1 MLWTGPVS
9 SDRNSKRIWRIAA
22 FLIAPA
28 IVALFLASC
37 GLVRTISL
45 FPPNED
51 QIDDEL
57 SGESTFVHNTDNSIY
72 GDAFQGYE
80 LYYKVYGLSESQ
92 EDLVTTEENAVLDP
106 DFEAR
111 PRLENRGFQRLRWE
125 PAGGRRQRPIVD
137 LADQRDVAVEVVL
150 NFAELDSNG
159 PFVRWRRADGSV
171 EIRQLRRTVARGES
185 RDFSSSL
192 GDYTPADHDDVDS
205 GAGDDGDGGFQVVVY
220 VLAYGIDPE
229 ELVAIYSFEARRV
242 LPQYVLATQ

>member
-1 MLWTGPVS
+1 MISGTGRLRVTAVRISLLSIVS
-9 SDRNSKRIWRIAA
+9 AIAA
-22 FLIAPA
+22 L
-28 IVALFLASC
+28 VLASC

-57 SGESTFVHNTDNSIY
+57 SGESRFIHNTDNAIY

-80 LYYKVYGLSESQ
+80 LYYKVYGISVSQ
-92 EDLVTTEENAVLDP
+92 RDLLETDENAVLDP

-125 PAGGRRQRPIVD
+125 PNGGRRQRPIVD
-137 LADQRDVAVEVVL
+137 LVDQREVAVEVEL

-159 PFVRWRRADGSV
+159 PFVEWRRADDSV
-171 EIRQLRRTVARGES
+171 ETRVLRRTVAPGES
-185 RDFSSSL
+185 KDFTTNPN
-192 GDYTPADHDDVDS
+192 DYTPADHDDVDA
-205 GAGDDGDGGFQVVVY
+205 GADDGGDGGFQIVVY

-242 LPQYVLATQ
+242 LPQYVLAAAQ